1 MATKIKVMKK
11 RIAKI
16 GKEISKAEHEYNSIK
31 RTLVPNDLTNNSRLS
46 KNEMRRIR
54 VRIEE
59 LKKENKKLMD
69 EAFNF

>member
-1 MATKIKVMKK
+1 MNTIPS
-11 RIAKI
+11 R
-16 GKEISKAEHEYNSIK
+16 
-31 RTLVPNDLTNNSRLS
+31 VPNDLTNNSRLS